1 MSLDSIISLLSYIAT
16 TLFGA
21 LMYYLIDKVKT
32 RRRLSKGL
40 IEELKTNAQILRN
53 QVDLLKKDKRPLY
66 QLTRVYHA
74 EVFHALRI
82 TDPELYSKLLVK
94 HPDLVE
100 VYQELFYL
108 NDLRYSAETAISR
121 ENLIQRLKGLQSKI
135 EALVKEIQETLKQN

>member
-1 MSLDSIISLLSYIAT
+1 M
-16 TLFGA
+16 
-21 LMYYLIDKVKT
+21 
-32 RRRLSKGL
+32 
-40 IEELKTNAQILRN
+40 
-53 QVDLLKKDKRPLY
+53 
-66 QLTRVYHA
+66 YHA